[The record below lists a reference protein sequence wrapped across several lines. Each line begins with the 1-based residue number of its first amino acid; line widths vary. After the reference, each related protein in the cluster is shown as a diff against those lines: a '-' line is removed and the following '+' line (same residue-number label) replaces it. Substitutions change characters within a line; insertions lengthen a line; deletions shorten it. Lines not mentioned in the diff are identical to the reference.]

1 MKYIK
6 FCATVRRVKS
16 MYLHVF
22 VFILMVL
29 FFDSQ
34 LMADMK
40 TDSLLLELRSSDQNK
55 ERTLTLNELSKKFTQ
70 SNLDSSIYYAKSGL
84 GLASE
89 INYSLGIAENA
100 ASLGDYYIIYD
111 SLNKAEKYYILAGK
125 YFDELDMD
133 YNLAQL
139 YQVLG
144 NIYLSQSN
152 LSEALM
158 YYQESQIISE
168 ENNFIDILPSIHNN
182 VGLIYSQLGE
192 NDKAL
197 EHLMKAYDGFKVSGI
212 NENVAHSVS
221 NIAVIYLKEAQDS
234 LAISYF
240 KEAIKIYED
249 FGNLIDASSIL
260 MTLGDYEFNKGN
272 LNKALYY
279 YEDGYKQAL
288 SQSVEYLGPRSRVIS
303 GLLAGMGR
311 IHYHLGNKQKA
322 IEYLEESLV
331 LATQNSYINR
341 IEFSTEILS
350 EIYESDGDFS
360 KALSFYKIHEQY
372 GDSILNE
379 GSIKKITQL
388 EMQFEFDKKMKEK
401 ELDDIIKEN
410 AQQRKE
416 LIYLILISIGV
427 FAAII
432 AILLYLMQKSKT
444 AKIELKRRNLN
455 LEHERLQQ
463 ELDYKNKELATN
475 VLYLLRK
482 NEFITATA
490 EQLKKAKLNFK
501 MENQKIIQDIIRDL
515 LLNSSKD
522 IWEEFEVRFQDV
534 HSEFYDNLNKRFP
547 DLTPNEKKICSFLRL
562 NMSTKE
568 ISAITYQSVRSI
580 DMARFRLRKKIG
592 LDSEENLIS
601 FLSNI

>member
-1 MKYIK
+1 
-6 FCATVRRVKS
+6 

-601 FLSNI
+601 FLSQI